1 MKIVHFF
8 SESHLKF
15 PSTTPPLFSA
25 SPFQLNPTWKL
36 GSRLFKKHPC
46 NFLLVLVYIFA
57 HLRVTSY
64 AVCLHWQVV
73 LFNYSFLHNCTAS
86 CYWVHHRAGKGR
98 LKIADGAHSDGDP
111 PTASSLFTSWAGF
124 PQIWRLNKD
133 GVLQPLLAGAAAQSI
148 GNWMV
153 IQCRRFG
160 NFRWCRTKGWP
171 RGWSPRTRSRL
182 ITYRGAVLEFALQ
195 AAGWRP
201 PVGIGLPYST
211 YSLALKWLV
220 CDIDQM
226 CVRLWRGQMSKF
238 QQILSFWDRRPRQ

>member
-46 NFLLVLVYIFA
+46 NFLLVLVNIFA

-73 LFNYSFLHNCTAS
+73 LFNYGFLHNCTAS

-111 PTASSLFTSWAGF
+111 PTVSSLFTRWVGEAF
-124 PQIWRLNKD
+124 PKYGDL
-133 GVLQPLLAGAAAQSI
+133 
-148 GNWMV
+148 
-153 IQCRRFG
+153 
-160 NFRWCRTKGWP
+160 
-171 RGWSPRTRSRL
+171 TRM
-182 ITYRGAVLEFALQ
+182 EFCNL
-195 AAGWRP
+195 
-201 PVGIGLPYST
+201 
-211 YSLALKWLV
+211 YSLVQQPRALEIEW
-220 CDIDQM
+220 
-226 CVRLWRGQMSKF
+226 
-238 QQILSFWDRRPRQ
+238 

>member
-111 PTASSLFTSWAGF
+111 PTASSLFTRWVGEAFAQYGDLTRMKFCNIYWCWCSSPEHWKLNGNSMTA
-124 PQIWRLNKD
+124 IWKLPVVQEQRL
-133 GVLQPLLAGAAAQSI
+133 
-148 GNWMV
+148 
-153 IQCRRFG
+153 
-160 NFRWCRTKGWP
+160 TK
-171 RGWSPRTRSRL
+171 R
-182 ITYRGAVLEFALQ
+182 
-195 AAGWRP
+195 
-201 PVGIGLPYST
+201 
-211 YSLALKWLV
+211 
-220 CDIDQM
+220 
-226 CVRLWRGQMSKF
+226 
-238 QQILSFWDRRPRQ
+238 